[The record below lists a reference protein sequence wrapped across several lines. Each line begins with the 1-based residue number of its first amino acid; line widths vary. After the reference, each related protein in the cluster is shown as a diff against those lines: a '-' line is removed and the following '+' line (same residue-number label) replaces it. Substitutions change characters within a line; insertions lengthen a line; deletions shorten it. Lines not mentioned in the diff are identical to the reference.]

1 MKGSNDS
8 QSTGTPRSVFQD
20 GSGRLPMLVADRRQR
35 AAFRA
40 EGVPRPRRASPPLRG
55 VSARSRRA
63 GGRVARDLREEAARD
78 SLRRSC

>member
-1 MKGSNDS
+1 MKRSNDS

-40 EGVPRPRRASPPLRG
+40 IPTAADHPKRKNRATGRPRR
-55 VSARSRRA
+55 
-63 GGRVARDLREEAARD
+63 
-78 SLRRSC
+78 RRSQVAAAATRCVVSGGEVR